1 MNLESFLSPESL
13 LVAAVLAPGV
23 VFLLLAF
30 SWILGY
36 LPAERLVARVANT
49 TFSFCLLALAGMMF
63 GMWQTGATSVSA
75 GSGNWLEVHEFRI
88 PLALFVDRLSLP
100 LVVLT
105 VVLVGTVAVFSRR
118 YLHRDPGFHRFF
130 ILLHL
135 FAFGALLV
143 FSSASFDLLVGGW
156 ELICVTSVLLIA
168 FFQHR
173 AAPARNSVRVFAT
186 YRACDV
192 GLIVGAF
199 LLHHATGSTRYSE
212 VFEGT
217 WPNQT
222 VALES
227 GLATAI
233 GCLLLLAA
241 MGKSAQLPFSGWM
254 PRAMEGPTPSSA
266 IFYGAISVHAGAYLL
281 LRAQPIFEA
290 SPIASGLV
298 VFIGIATAL
307 HATLVARV
315 CTDAKTAL
323 AYSSVSQL
331 GIILA
336 EIGLGLSWLAVTHI
350 AGHAVV
356 RTLQFLKAPSALH
369 EYHGMH
375 AAAGG
380 HVQATGLHYE
390 LLLPPGLRTWLYR
403 FSLDRGHFDTL
414 IERLFAQPLERFA
427 VRMKAVE
434 QHLLPVGTHAKGSGP
449 RE

>member
-1 MNLESFLSPESL
+1 M
-13 LVAAVLAPGV
+13 
-23 VFLLLAF
+23 
-30 SWILGY
+30 
-36 LPAERLVARVANT
+36 
-49 TFSFCLLALAGMMF
+49 
-63 GMWQTGATSVSA
+63 
-75 GSGNWLEVHEFRI
+75 
-88 PLALFVDRLSLP
+88 
-100 LVVLT
+100 
-105 VVLVGTVAVFSRR
+105 
-118 YLHRDPGFHRFF
+118 
-130 ILLHL
+130 
-135 FAFGALLV
+135 
-143 FSSASFDLLVGGW
+143 
-156 ELICVTSVLLIA
+156 
-168 FFQHR
+168 
-173 AAPARNSVRVFAT
+173 
-186 YRACDV
+186 
-192 GLIVGAF
+192 
-199 LLHHATGSTRYSE
+199 
-212 VFEGT
+212 
-217 WPNQT
+217 
-222 VALES
+222 
-227 GLATAI
+227 
-233 GCLLLLAA
+233 
-241 MGKSAQLPFSGWM
+241 
-254 PRAMEGPTPSSA
+254 
-266 IFYGAISVHAGAYLL
+266 
-281 LRAQPIFEA
+281 LRAQPIFAA

-298 VFIGIATAL
+298 VFIGVATAL

-336 EIGLGLSWLAVTHI
+336 EIGLGLSWLAVIHI